1 MYFTQDT
8 EEKRNGEPVYTGE
21 DNNVRSLATSG
32 PAAFETMRGP
42 VNRHRIGHLLS
53 NIAAW
58 FFQCWT
64 PRIPNMYGVRTRQTS
79 QSTVD
84 FQHDGTVIGWSIDL
98 ASDFTHFHCVED
110 TFTKND

>member
-8 EEKRNGEPVYTGE
+8 EKRNGEPVYTGE

-64 PRIPNMYGVRTRQTS
+64 PRIPNMYGVRTRTDI
-79 QSTVD
+79 TEYCRFPTRRD
-84 FQHDGTVIGWSIDL
+84 
-98 ASDFTHFHCVED
+98 SDRMVHRSRLGFH
-110 TFTKND
+110 TFSLR